1 MADLRLHEIVIFKEY
16 HEKSESMLKL
26 FYTKT
31 EEIIKRRITDDYQ
44 LTPEIEAYQ
53 ACILETEQK

>member
-1 MADLRLHEIVIFKEY
+1 
-16 HEKSESMLKL
+16 MLKL
-26 FYTKT
+26 FITKT